1 MIDYKKYLDRFG
13 FPLKKTPDH
22 NIKHFFE
29 KRVFLFS
36 SFKRK
41 FDICL
46 KLPSFDIIEYYYE
59 DNIFGKYYLD
69 KIKTINFFN
78 LFNLSINFKLLS
90 IINFYLFKKKII
102 NLKKDEVCFFGPYSS
117 NYTHAINEYFLRLVY
132 LSEKKIYKK
141 IWLPSNLKK
150 YLKSYTYKK
159 TFSDLTLKFY
169 PSDENLIFKN
179 CNYLT
184 HPNNRWLIRK
194 NNKLVPKEFK
204 KLSNIFRKK
213 IYKNHRKTNND
224 EYKFILVSRDK
235 ALKRKLLNEK
245 ELFTKLKKYKF
256 KLVFFENLSFE
267 NQINIARNCK
277 IMIGYHGAGLSN
289 LFFMR
294 PKTLLIEIFNENYN
308 QESLKLFSKSL
319 NINYKSFKCKD
330 NYSNLNGVCDVEEI
344 LNYIKVKLS

>member
-1 MIDYKKYLDRFG
+1 MIDYKKNLDRFG
-13 FPLKKTPDH
+13 FPLKKTPGH
-22 NIKHFFE
+22 SIRYFFE

-46 KLPSFDIIEYYYE
+46 KLPSFNLIENYYQ
-59 DNIFGKYYLD
+59 DNTFGKYYLD
-69 KIKTINFFN
+69 KIRTINFFN
-78 LFNLSINFKLLS
+78 LFDLRIIFKLFS
-90 IINFYLFKKKII
+90 IINFYLLKKKTID
-102 NLKKDEVCFFGPYSS
+102 LKKDEVWFFGPYSN
-117 NYTHAINEYFLRLVY
+117 NYTHAINEFFLRLIY
-132 LSEKKIYKK
+132 LSEKKNYKK

-150 YLKSYTYKK
+150 YLNSYTYKK
-159 TFSDLTLKFY
+159 TFSDLTFKFY

-179 CNYLT
+179 CSYLS

-194 NNKLVPKEFK
+194 NKKLVSKEFQ
-204 KLSNIFRKK
+204 KLSNSFRKK
-213 IYKNHRKTNND
+213 IYKNHKKISNK
-224 EYKFILVSRDK
+224 EYEYILVSRDR
-235 ALKRKLLNEK
+235 ALKRKLLNEN
-245 ELFTKLKKYKF
+245 ELYTKLKKYKF

-319 NINYKSFKCKD
+319 NIHYKSFRCKE
-330 NYSNLNGVCDVEEI
+330 NFLNLNGVCNVEEI